1 MSARPVT
8 VVALFFILCSSGEAQ
23 SAGLAAVQAEASLCL
38 ESGPLTA
45 CERALDQTEQ
55 LQRRAA
61 EQEAYPCQ
69 TLLLALQADMVLQK
83 LGQGRG
89 DRALTDL
96 DDAVRICIGL

>member
-1 MSARPVT
+1 MARPVT
-8 VVALFFILCSSGEAQ
+8 VVALFLILCSPGVVQA
-23 SAGLAAVQAEASLCL
+23 AGLVAVKAEASLCL
-38 ESGPLTA
+38 QSGSLSA

-69 TLLLALQADMVLQK
+69 TLLLALQADMVLQQ

-89 DRALTDL
+89 DRALDNL
-96 DDAVRICIGL
+96 DDAVRSCVGL